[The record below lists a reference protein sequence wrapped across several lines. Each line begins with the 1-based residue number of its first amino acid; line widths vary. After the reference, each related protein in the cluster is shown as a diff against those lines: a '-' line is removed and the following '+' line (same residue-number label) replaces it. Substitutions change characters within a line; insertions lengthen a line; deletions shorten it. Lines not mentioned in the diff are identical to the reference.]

1 MSTVQFSSSS
11 SVLGTLASS
20 RTFPPVRRDTPPHAR
35 VCRSLFGP
43 VDHEELN
50 REMKAKLHEI
60 AERDQRRWNFNFG
73 AGVPLLGEYEWE
85 EAPGGTSPAF
95 YQECVRVGRKG
106 AERASQTSAELPR
119 LEEDCT
125 NCGRVSDREQRE
137 DLPLIKPEEKSPG
150 SSSSSGKRTCKRSVL
165 KRKRPSP
172 LTTTRI
178 TGRTE
183 QSVDKRPSYTKYSD
197 RSNVARLK
205 HISLFYFSDFYV
217 KRRNSVGV
225 NQSSSPKSF
234 PSAAEEQTPRK
245 RLR

>member
-85 EAPGGTSPAF
+85 EAPRETSPAF

-125 NCGRVSDREQRE
+125 NCGHVSDREQRE

-150 SSSSSGKRTCKRSVL
+150 SSSGKRTCKRSVL

-178 TGRTE
+178 T
-183 QSVDKRPSYTKYSD
+183 
-197 RSNVARLK
+197 
-205 HISLFYFSDFYV
+205 DFYV